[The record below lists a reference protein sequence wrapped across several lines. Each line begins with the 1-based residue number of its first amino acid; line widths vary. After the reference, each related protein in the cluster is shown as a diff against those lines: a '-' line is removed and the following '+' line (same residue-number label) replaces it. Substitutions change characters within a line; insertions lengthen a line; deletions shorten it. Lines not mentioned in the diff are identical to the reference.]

1 MIADNLFRLDPPQH
15 FPVACQ
21 KPFLL
26 IASVVVCRC
35 HIGRYGNNASFFNSS
50 KAEIERRLI
59 APVDGWDNAQ
69 SL

>member
-1 MIADNLFRLDPPQH
+1 MIAIIFSGSIRRSISGSLSETI
-15 FPVACQ
+15 
-21 KPFLL
+21 PFDR
-26 IASVVVCRC
+26 IGCRVPMP
-35 HIGRYGNNASFFNSS
+35 IGRYGNNASFFNSS